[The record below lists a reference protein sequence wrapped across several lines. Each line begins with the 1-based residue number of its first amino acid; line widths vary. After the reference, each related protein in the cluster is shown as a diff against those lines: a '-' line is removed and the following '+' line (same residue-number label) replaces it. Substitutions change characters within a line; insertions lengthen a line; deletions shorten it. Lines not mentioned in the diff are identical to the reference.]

1 MKLLE
6 VTKCSDKEKS
16 AWNVAEIEWHDKMK
30 KFERALVEAED
41 LRVLLQCNMRNLEV
55 QYTQIYIMYVYL
67 KKHVKLRGHGQRT

>member
-6 VTKCSDKEKS
+6 VTKCGDKEKS
-16 AWNVAEIEWHDKMK
+16 AWNCAEIEWHDKMK
-30 KFERALVEAED
+30 KVERALVEAED

-67 KKHVKLRGHGQRT
+67 NKHVKLRGHGQRT